1 MAGRPI
7 DHRRRA
13 ELLDAAV
20 NHAAASGFAE
30 LSLRPMAAALGVSP
44 TTLVHH
50 FGSRERLLAAV
61 LGRLRERVALD
72 PEPYP
77 DLGAAARAIWAHSS
91 NPERHGIFRLFY
103 AVYGSAVQAPDAYAE
118 FLAQAGTELTAAL
131 RAAQGSEIDPDLA
144 ARRATLV
151 IATLRGLLLDLLGGG
166 DPARI
171 HAAAADFTAGL

>member
-20 NHAAASGFAE
+20 DHAAERGFAE

-50 FGSRERLLAAV
+50 FGSREQLLAAI
-61 LGRLRERVALD
+61 LGRLRERVA
-72 PEPYP
+72 PAPGAYP
-77 DLGAAARAIWAHSS
+77 DLAAAARAVWEHSAD
-91 NPERHGIFRLFY
+91 PARHRVFRLFF
-103 AVYGSAVQAPDAYAE
+103 AVYGSAVQAPAANAE
-118 FLAQAGTELTAAL
+118 FLAQAGAELTAAFC
-131 RAAQGSEIDPDLA
+131 AAQGPDIDPEVA

-171 HAAAADFTAGL
+171 HAAAADFLAGL

>member
-20 NHAAASGFAE
+20 DHAADRGFAE

-50 FGSRERLLAAV
+50 FGSREQLLAAV
-61 LGRLRERVALD
+61 LGRLRERVALT
-72 PEPYP
+72 PGSYP
-77 DLGAAARAIWAHSS
+77 DLATAARAVWEHSS
-91 NPERHGIFRLFY
+91 DPEQRSVFRLFF
-103 AVYGSAVQAPDAYAE
+103 AVYGSAVQAPGAYAE

-131 RAAQGSEIDPDLA
+131 CAAQGPEVDPAAA

-171 HAAAADFTAGL
+171 HSAAADYLAGL